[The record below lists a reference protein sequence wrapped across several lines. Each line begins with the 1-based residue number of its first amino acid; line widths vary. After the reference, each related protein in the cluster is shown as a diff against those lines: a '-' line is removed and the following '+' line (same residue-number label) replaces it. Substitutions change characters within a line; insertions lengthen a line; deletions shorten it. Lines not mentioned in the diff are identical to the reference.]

1 MPATDVTIKPTYRKI
16 AIIDDD
22 NAKEIVY
29 PKTVDK
35 LVLIMIILFIS
46 IIVLAYLKRKKYL
59 SS

>member
-46 IIVLAYLKRKKYL
+46 IIVFAYLKRKKYL